1 MTFIQAQLKDRIGTL
16 AFDHYA
22 KRNALGADLIAEVLG
37 NLDELARAD
46 VGVVVIRSASDERV
60 WSAGHDVSELP
71 VADLDPI
78 PYNEPLEELLRAVK
92 RFPAPVIA
100 MVHGSVWGG
109 AFDLVMACDIVLSD
123 ETGAFA
129 ITSAKLGLPYN
140 TNGFLNFMSR
150 APLGI
155 VKEMFFTADPISAER
170 ALRAGFVNEVIP
182 EAELEERT
190 YAMARTIASR
200 SAAAVAAAK
209 QAMHELSDA
218 VTISPSTYERL
229 HGLRRDAY
237 FGPEYREGIQA
248 FLQKRPP
255 DFEAAR
261 ARAGGGGGRTRDA
274 PPESG

>member
-22 KRNALGADLIAEVLG
+22 KRNALGADLIAELLG
-37 NLDELARAD
+37 NLDEFAREQ
-46 VGVVVIRSASDERV
+46 VGAVVIRSASAEAV
-60 WSAGHDVSELP
+60 WSSGHDVDELP
-71 VADLDPI
+71 VADLDPL
-78 PYNEPLEELLRAVK
+78 PYNEPLEKLLRAVK

-129 ITSAKLGLPYN
+129 ITPAKLGLPYN

-182 EAELEERT
+182 EAELEQAT

-200 SAAAVAAAK
+200 SAAAVAVAK
-209 QAMHELSDA
+209 QAIHELSDA
-218 VTISPSTYERL
+218 VAISPNTYERI

-237 FGPEYREGIQA
+237 FGPEYHEGIQA
-248 FLQKRPP
+248 FRQKRPP

-261 ARAGGGGGRTRDA
+261 ARAGTNA
-274 PPESG
+274 T